1 MRVGHPET
9 EDDVRKQIDR
19 LLRHAGW
26 LESEIGEEE
35 NVGTGRMDY
44 RLGDLCILE
53 AKRPT
58 PDGKPYLLKLHLQ
71 QPQRYRESAR
81 HIPFLMVSDGSLHFL
96 QDARTGHVER
106 VFSLPSPE
114 QLRVLLDD
122 PEALQDGYVL
132 QHSGLFDF
140 QKRALYA
147 AIHEL
152 MNGRT
157 RLLFEMATGT
167 GKTVV
172 AAHILTEMNR
182 IIRERENRRAKVL
195 FLVDRDAL
203 EEQAAERLAA
213 TVKGLKVKTIE
224 DFATSRADVLV
235 AQVATM
241 QHRYDKP
248 PFTHDM
254 FDLIVVDEAHRSVH
268 GESWRKVV
276 ESFDCPQI
284 GLTAT
289 PPRFTD
295 DETVAYFGE
304 PVFLYSYKDGVR
316 DGVLAPSIIHR
327 VKTTIDRDGLK
338 VGNRL
343 FTSEDFGVVVQVA
356 NRDWTIVRYYERH
369 FYGKKCLVFAASTE
383 HVESLWSKFNDMF
396 AEHPDGYKAQF
407 VISSHESA
415 AARSDII
422 RQFEHPDS
430 AVRVLINL
438 NILTAG
444 FDYPELDLLF
454 MCRYT
459 RHKSLYLQM
468 KGRGSRIPVDRNG
481 HIRVDERGDPLKDR
495 FTMVDFVGVT
505 DWEDKDFVPSLPGD
519 DAENPAE
526 RVTSTDPSGVE
537 GTLSS
542 DVAVGIAEV
551 KVIDPFEAMET
562 PVVRHLREQLEAT
575 RGELAQERARREARE
590 NAIAA
595 LEREIGMVREAS
607 RQGRRDAFRQLVRAL
622 HAVAPFVLIMED
634 LLRHVSPTLPDL
646 ATLNDAFEVELG
658 TIQGHIDAVLA
669 GESEGVA

>member
-1 MRVGHPET
+1 MQIRHPET
-9 EDDVRKQIDR
+9 EDDVREQIDR

-26 LESEIGEEE
+26 LESEIGQEE
-35 NVGTGRMDY
+35 NVATGRMDY

-58 PDGKPYLLKLHLQ
+58 PEGKPYLLKLHLQ
-71 QPQRYRESAR
+71 QPQRYHDSAR
-81 HIPFLMVSDGSLHFL
+81 HIPFLMVSDGALHFI
-96 QDARTGHVER
+96 QDTRNGHVER
-106 VFSLPSPE
+106 LFSLPSPE

-122 PEALQDGYVL
+122 PEALQDGYIL
-132 QHSGLFDF
+132 HHTGLFDF
-140 QKRALYA
+140 QKRALYI

-152 MNGRT
+152 VEGRQ

-172 AAHILTEMNR
+172 AAHVLTEMGR
-182 IIRERENRRAKVL
+182 IIQERENRRAKVL

-203 EEQAAERLAA
+203 EEQAAGRLAA
-213 TVKGLKVKTIE
+213 AVKGLKVKTIE
-224 DFATSRADVLV
+224 DFATARADVLV

-248 PFTHDM
+248 PFARDT

-276 ESFDCPQI
+276 EYFDCPQI

-295 DETVAYFGE
+295 DETVAYFGD

-316 DGVLAPSIIHR
+316 DGVLAPSVIHR
-327 VKTTIDRDGLK
+327 VKTTIDRDGLR
-338 VGNRL
+338 VGKRL

-356 NRDWTIVRYYERH
+356 NRDWTIVRYYERE
-369 FYGKKCLVFAASTE
+369 FYGKKCLVFAAGTE
-383 HVESLWSKFNDMF
+383 HVESLWHKFNEMF
-396 AEHPDGYKAQF
+396 AAHQDGYKAQF

-422 RQFEHPDS
+422 QQFEHPDS

-468 KGRGSRIPVDRNG
+468 KGRGARIPVDRNG
-481 HIRVDERGDPLKDR
+481 RIRADERGNPLKDR

-505 DWEDKDFVPSLPGD
+505 AWEDKDFVPSSPGD

-526 RVTSTDPSGVE
+526 RVTSTDPAGVE

-551 KVIDPFEAMET
+551 KIIDPFEAMET
-562 PVVRHLREQLEAT
+562 PVVRHLREQLEAA

-590 NAIAA
+590 NALAA
-595 LEREIGMVREAS
+595 LEREIEAAREAT
-607 RQGRRDAFRQLVRAL
+607 REGQRDAFRQLVLAL
-622 HAVAPFVLIMED
+622 RAVAPFVPITED
-634 LLRHVSPTLPDL
+634 LLRRVSPGLPDL
-646 ATLNDAFEVELG
+646 PALDDAFKVRREA
-658 TIQGHIDAVLA
+658 IQGHIDAILA
-669 GESEGVA
+669 GESEGGA